1 MSASKANSENR
12 LKNYKNMGKDVA
24 DLRRHRS
31 EVSVELRKAK
41 KDDQL
46 SKRRNM
52 DDSDEPTSPLKERN
66 LQQTPILSLPEII
79 SGVQNSN
86 ADVQFSAT
94 QSCRRML
101 SRERKPPIDDVIAA
115 GLLPR
120 LVEFLARC
128 DRPDIQFEA
137 AWALTNVASGTSQ
150 QTRAVVKAGAVV
162 PFIRLL
168 SSEHV
173 NVAEQ
178 AVWALGNIAG
188 DGPDLRDHI
197 INGGCLEPLLRLICP
212 DIPVSFL
219 RNVTWTLS
227 NLCRNKNPPPAFSA
241 VRQCLPALALL
252 VHHTDREV
260 LSDACWALSYLTD
273 GTNEKIQEVI
283 NAGIVPVLIELLG
296 TSEVSVLTP
305 ALRAIGNI
313 VTGDDT
319 QTQYVLD
326 QSVLPKFHG
335 LLTHSK
341 SSIQKEASWM
351 ISNITAGNVSQ
362 IQAVIDNGLVPLVID
377 VIAKGDFKSQ
387 KEAIWV
393 ITNLTSGGT
402 VEQIA
407 YVVQCGVL
415 KPLCDMLTVKEAKVI
430 TIILDAIN
438 NILEAATK
446 CGQQEG
452 LCMMIEEV
460 GGLDKIEQLQ
470 QHENEQV
477 YNSALRLIDTYFNE
491 EDAAE
496 DGNVAPEATD
506 DGTFQFEASAP
517 QQGFQF

>member
-1 MSASKANSENR
+1 
-12 LKNYKNMGKDVA
+12 
-24 DLRRHRS
+24 
-31 EVSVELRKAK
+31 
-41 KDDQL
+41 
-46 SKRRNM
+46 
-52 DDSDEPTSPLKERN
+52 
-66 LQQTPILSLPEII
+66 
-79 SGVQNSN
+79 
-86 ADVQFSAT
+86 
-94 QSCRRML
+94 
-101 SRERKPPIDDVIAA
+101 
-115 GLLPR
+115 
-120 LVEFLARC
+120 
-128 DRPDIQFEA
+128 
-137 AWALTNVASGTSQ
+137 
-150 QTRAVVKAGAVV
+150 
-162 PFIRLL
+162 
-168 SSEHV
+168 
-173 NVAEQ
+173 
-178 AVWALGNIAG
+178 
-188 DGPDLRDHI
+188 
-197 INGGCLEPLLRLICP
+197 
-212 DIPVSFL
+212 
-219 RNVTWTLS
+219 
-227 NLCRNKNPPPAFSA
+227 
-241 VRQCLPALALL
+241 
-252 VHHTDREV
+252 V